1 MFDVASG
8 ILGFPRIGA
17 RRELKWALER
27 YWAGQGDEQDLLR
40 QAAQIRRENWQA
52 QQRAGSSWVAVG
64 DFSLYDHV
72 LDLSLQLGIVPKRFG
87 GPAAARDLS
96 TYFSMARGKVPARAD
111 GNRPALDERPLEM
124 TKWFDTN
131 YHYLVPE
138 LEAGAAFSYQRGS
151 LVEHVVEAQALGFV
165 PRPVLVGPVTLLL
178 LAKDEQRRSAPLERL
193 PDVLPAY
200 LALLADLAAH
210 GVRSVQVDEPCLS
223 CDLPDGAARA
233 LELAY
238 GALAKSGL
246 SLELTTYFG
255 PLRENLEIALKLP
268 VHSLHLDA
276 LSAPEE
282 ARVAARRL
290 GPDQALSLGVI
301 DGRNIWRA
309 DLEARMS
316 LAEELLAAL
325 GPGRLVLASTCSL
338 LHVPVDVQSERA
350 LDSEI
355 GSWLSF
361 AHQKLGE
368 LSTLARGLA
377 HGRAAVADALAASRA
392 IVQARASSP
401 RLHDPAVRARLNAL
415 TPHDLQRSLPAA
427 QRRARQRIALRL
439 PPLPTTTIG
448 SFPQTRELRELRA
461 RHKNGEVSGVDYEQ
475 QLREIVDATLLR
487 QEQLGLDVL
496 VHGEAERNDMV
507 EYFGELLEGMLVS
520 AEGWVQSYG
529 SRCVKPPILFGDVE
543 RKRPMTV
550 RWASYAQSRSTRPV
564 KGMLTGPITMLKWSF
579 VRDDEPLEH
588 SCRTLALALRDEV
601 LDLERAGIGVIQVDE
616 PAFREA
622 LPLRESERAHY
633 LDWSVKSFL
642 LATAGV
648 RAETQI
654 HTHMC
659 YSEFAELVEAIR
671 ALDAD
676 VISLEAA
683 RSAMDV
689 ADAFA
694 RSGYDTELGL
704 GIWDIHSPRVPP
716 ASEMLELL
724 GRALS
729 VLDPDRVWVNP
740 DCGLKT
746 RTWDEVL
753 PALANMVQAAR
764 VARERLERAA
774 S

>member
-1 MFDVASG
+1 MFEIANG
-8 ILGFPRIGA
+8 ILGYPRVGS

-27 YWAGQGDEQDLLR
+27 YWAGQCTERDLQR

-52 QQRAGSSWVAVG
+52 QAQAGATWVPVG

-72 LDLSLQLGIVPKRFG
+72 LDLALQLGIVPQRFG
-87 GPAAARDLS
+87 GAAAERQLS
-96 TYFSMARGKVPARAD
+96 TYFSMARGKATAT
-111 GNRPALDERPLEM
+111 NEQSLEARPLEM

-138 LEAGAAFSYQRGS
+138 LEAGIAPVYRRGS
-151 LVEHVVEAQALGFV
+151 LVEQVLEARALGFV
-165 PRPVLVGPVTLLL
+165 PRPVVVGPVTLLL
-178 LAKDEQRRSAPLERL
+178 LAKDAERKAPLERL
-193 PDVLPAY
+193 PDLLPAY
-200 LALLADLAAH
+200 AALLADLKSA
-210 GVRSVQVDEPCLS
+210 GVQSVQLDEPCLS
-223 CDLPDGAARA
+223 MDLPAGAAEALRTA
-233 LELAY
+233 YTMLGQSELLLELV
-238 GALAKSGL
+238 S
-246 SLELTTYFG
+246 YFG
-255 PLRENLEIALKLP
+255 PLRENLEIALELP
-268 VHSLHLDA
+268 VNSLHLDA
-276 LSAPEE
+276 LVAPEE
-282 ARVAARRL
+282 ARLAARRL
-290 GPDQALSLGVI
+290 RPNQALSLGLI

-309 DLEARMS
+309 DLDARLG
-316 LAEELLAAL
+316 LAEELLAEL
-325 GPGRLVLASTCSL
+325 GPKRLWVASTCSL
-338 LHVPVDVQSERA
+338 LHVPVDVQSERQ
-350 LDSEI
+350 LDPEL
-355 GSWLSF
+355 GPWLSF
-361 AHQKLGE
+361 ARQKLGE
-368 LSTLARGLA
+368 LAVLARGLSA
-377 HGRAAVADALAASRA
+377 GRAAVADALAASRV
-392 IVQARASSP
+392 IVAQRRTSAR
-401 RLHDPAVRARLNAL
+401 LQNPAVRERIQRLGEA
-415 TPHDLQRSLPAA
+415 DFRRSLPAGE
-427 QRRARQRIALRL
+427 RRARQRIALRL

-461 RHKNGEVSGVDYEQ
+461 HHKNGEVSGVEYEQ
-475 QLREIVDATLLR
+475 QLRTIVDATLLR

-507 EYFGELLEGMLVS
+507 EYFGELLEGMFVTG
-520 AEGWVQSYG
+520 EGWVQSYG
-529 SRCVKPPILFGDVE
+529 SRCVKPPIIFGDVE
-543 RKRPMTV
+543 RKQPMTV

-588 SCRTLALALRDEV
+588 TCRTLALALRDEV
-601 LDLERAGIGVIQVDE
+601 TDLERAGLGVIQVDE

-622 LPLRESERAHY
+622 LPLRERERAHY

-642 LATAGV
+642 LATAGA

-689 ADAFA
+689 AEAFA
-694 RSGYDTELGL
+694 RSGYETELGL

-716 ASEMLELL
+716 VHEMLELL

-729 VLDPDRVWVNP
+729 VLDADRVWVNP

-746 RTWDEVL
+746 RSWEEVM
-753 PALANMVQAAR
+753 PALGNMVQAAR
-764 VARERLERAA
+764 IARERLQRARA
-774 S
+774 

>member
-1 MFDVASG
+1 MFEIANG
-8 ILGFPRIGA
+8 ILGYPRMGSH
-17 RRELKWALER
+17 RELKWALER
-27 YWAGQGDEQDLLR
+27 YWAGQASEAELLR
-40 QAAQIRRENWQA
+40 QAAQIRRESWQA
-52 QQRAGSSWVAVG
+52 QQRAGATWVAVG

-72 LDLSLQLGIVPKRFG
+72 LDLALQLGVIPERFG
-87 GPAAARDLS
+87 GGAAARDLS
-96 TYFSMARGKVPARAD
+96 TYFLMARGKARAA
-111 GNRPALDERPLEM
+111 GGAPAEARPLEM

-138 LEAGAAFSYQRGS
+138 LEAGAVFSYRRGT
-151 LVEHVVEAQALGFV
+151 LVEQVIEARGLGFV
-165 PRPVLVGPVTLLL
+165 PRPVLVGPVSLLL
-178 LAKDEQRRSAPLERL
+178 LAKDPTRTAAPLERL
-193 PDVLPAY
+193 ADLLPAY
-200 LALLADLAAH
+200 EALLADLAAH
-210 GVRSVQVDEPCLS
+210 GVGSVQLDEPCLS
-223 CDLPDGAARA
+223 CDLPEGAAQAFRVAYAHLSRSTLA
-233 LELAY
+233 LELV
-238 GALAKSGL
+238 S
-246 SLELTTYFG
+246 YFG
-255 PLRENLEIALKLP
+255 PLRENLDIALELP
-268 VHSLHLDA
+268 VHSLHIDA
-276 LSAPEE
+276 VAAPDE

-290 GPDQALSLGVI
+290 RSEQVLSLGVI

-309 DLEARMS
+309 DLEARLG
-316 LAEELLAAL
+316 LAEELLAQL
-325 GPGRLVLASTCSL
+325 GPERLMVASSCSL

-350 LDSEI
+350 LDPEI
-355 GSWLSF
+355 GQWLSF
-361 AHQKLGE
+361 ARQKLQE
-368 LSTLARGLA
+368 LAVVARGLGA
-377 HGRAAVADALAASRA
+377 GRAAVADALAGSRA
-392 IVQARASSP
+392 IVQARRASA
-401 RLHDPAVRARLNAL
+401 RLHNPSVRARIARL
-415 TPHDLQRSLPAA
+415 TEPDFRRDLPAA
-427 QRRARQRIALRL
+427 ERRTRQRVALRL

-461 RHKNGEVSGVDYEQ
+461 RHKLGEISGVDYEQ
-475 QLREIVDATLLR
+475 RLRTIVDATLLR
-487 QEQLGLDVL
+487 QEELGLDVL

-507 EYFGELLEGMLVS
+507 EYFGELLDGMLVT

-543 RKRPMTV
+543 RKQPMTV
-550 RWASYAQSRSTRPV
+550 RWSSYAQSRSSRPV
-564 KGMLTGPITMLKWSF
+564 KGMLTGPVTMLKWSF

-601 LDLERAGIGVIQVDE
+601 TDLERAGIGVIQVDE

-659 YSEFAELVEAIR
+659 YSEFAELIEAIR

-689 ADAFA
+689 AEAFA

-716 ASEMLELL
+716 ATEMLDLL

-729 VLDPDRVWVNP
+729 VLDADRVWVNP

-746 RTWDEVL
+746 RSWDEVM

-764 VARERLERAA
+764 LARERLHPIT
-774 S
+774 